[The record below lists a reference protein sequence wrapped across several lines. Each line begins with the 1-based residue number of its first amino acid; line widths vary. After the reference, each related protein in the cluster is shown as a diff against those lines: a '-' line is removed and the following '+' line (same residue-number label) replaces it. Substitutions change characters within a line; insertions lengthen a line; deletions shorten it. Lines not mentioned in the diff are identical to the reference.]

1 MRDRF
6 YLFACFFSWINF
18 SDLVLD
24 LQKNCKDATKRSH
37 KPLTQFPVF
46 NILYLNGTFVNN
58 QGTNTDVTSNT
69 DVADMESLLTRA
81 HTLFI
86 LPNAPIMFQD
96 LTLYLV
102 IMSPQAPLGWD
113 SFWDRLGFGDL
124 NSFEENWSGIV

>member
-1 MRDRF
+1 MLQRGPISPSHNF
-6 YLFACFFSWINF
+6 LFLI
-18 SDLVLD
+18 
-24 LQKNCKDATKRSH
+24 
-37 KPLTQFPVF
+37 
-46 NILYLNGTFVNN
+46 YLNGTFVNN

-102 IMSPQAPLGWD
+102 IMSPQAPLG
-113 SFWDRLGFGDL
+113 
-124 NSFEENWSGIV
+124 

>member
-1 MRDRF
+1 M
-6 YLFACFFSWINF
+6 
-18 SDLVLD
+18 
-24 LQKNCKDATKRSH
+24 QKNCKDATKRSH

-102 IMSPQAPLGWD
+102 IMSPQAPLG
-113 SFWDRLGFGDL
+113 
-124 NSFEENWSGIV
+124 